1 MIGIVVSCFDY
12 SGVMVQPWL
21 EAGYTCYIVDI
32 QHEKGEHRKGNLIR
46 VGADIFEWEPP
57 KKEEIA
63 FASFFPPC
71 TDLAVSGA
79 RWFKQKGLYALSD
92 AIRLFAR
99 SVELAQSFDCP
110 AIIENPVSTISTYWR
125 EPDYLFD
132 PCEYA
137 DYLDTNEQKMEEAYT
152 KRTCLWTSESF
163 VMPPKKGV
171 VPVHGSMMHKLPP
184 SEERA
189 NLRSKTPAGFAR
201 AVHLFN
207 DPKIKSIKS
216 K

>member
-1 MIGIVVSCFDY
+1 MTKGVVVSVFDY
-12 SGVMVQPWL
+12 SGAMVKPWL
-21 EAGYTCYIVDI
+21 DAGYTCYIVDI
-32 QHEKGEHRKGNLIR
+32 QHPEGEHREGNLIR
-46 VGADIFEWEPP
+46 VGADIMEWTPP
-57 KKEEIA
+57 PHSVV

-99 SVELAQSFDCP
+99 SVELATQFDCP

-125 EPDYLFD
+125 EPDYSFD

-137 DYLDTNEQKMEEAYT
+137 DYLETNEEKMQEAYT
-152 KRTCLWTSESF
+152 KRTCLWASKSF

-184 SEERA
+184 SADRA
-189 NLRSKTPAGFAR
+189 NLRSKTPAGFAK
-201 AVHLFN
+201 AVHMYN
-207 DPKIKSIKS
+207 DSKAKVKSA
-216 K
+216 